1 MYQPDSVADILRD
14 LRNSVQAELSD
25 SKPWVFPNNLVPVLK
40 AFAQAFR
47 AIYLRIQFIHEQAF
61 VITAQ
66 GEYLDY
72 HGVQSGG
79 LSRNPATFAQGT
91 ISVDATPGTVIDDGT
106 ILTRSDGQQFLIVGS
121 DTVVISPILMT
132 ARALEPGAIAN
143 TDSGAPL
150 SFVTPITGVTAVTVV
165 DPGIIGG
172 FDLESDESF
181 RQRILFYKQNPPGGG
196 KASDYDEWCHTKL
209 GVTRVFPLR
218 ATPQAGSVTIYF
230 MMDGVGIGIPTADD
244 VLELQGILDQ
254 LVPEHVDV
262 SVLAPVSDALN
273 ITISGL
279 VPNTAVVRNRIIDE
293 IKSAFLR
300 KSKPA
305 SATTPFVFS
314 KSWITEA
321 IAAAPGWVKSNVTAP
336 AGDTT
341 VSTAGHILQPGT
353 ITFV

>member
-1 MYQPDSVADILRD
+1 MYEPDSVTDILRD
-14 LRNSVQAELSD
+14 LRNSVKAELSD
-25 SKPWVFPNNLVPVLK
+25 SRPWAFPNNLVPLLK

-47 AIYLRIQFIHEQAF
+47 AVYLRIQFIHEQAF

-72 HGVQSGG
+72 HGIQSGG
-79 LSRNPATFAQGT
+79 LSRNPASFAQGT
-91 ISVDATPGTVIDDGT
+91 ISIVATPGVVIDDGSV
-106 ILTRSDGQQFLIVGS
+106 LTRSDGQQFVAIGT
-121 DTVVISPILMT
+121 DTVVTSPMLMT
-132 ARALEPGAIAN
+132 TRAVDPGAIAN
-143 TDSGAPL
+143 SDPGAPL
-150 SFVTPITGVTAVTVV
+150 VFVTPITGVTSVTVE

-172 FDLESDESF
+172 FDVESDESF

-196 KASDYDEWCHTKL
+196 KPSEYEEWCQTKL
-209 GVTRVFPLR
+209 GVTRVFPMR
-218 ATPQAGSVTIYF
+218 ATPQPGSATIYF
-230 MMDGVGIGIPTADD
+230 MMDGIGTGIPTADD
-244 VLELQGILDQ
+244 VAELQGILNV
-254 LVPEHVDV
+254 LAPEHVDV
-262 SVLAPVSDALN
+262 IVLAPVSDILD

-279 VPNTAVVRNRIIDE
+279 SPNTAVIRNRIVDE

-305 SATTPFVFS
+305 SVTTPFVFS

-321 IAAAPGWVKSNVTAP
+321 IASTPGWDKSNVTIP

-353 ITFV
+353 ISFA